1 MSRGHALVHDVL
13 VALALVLVIE
23 GIWPFLN
30 PDGFRRVLLLMAAED
45 KRALRIAGLASML
58 AGVGLLY
65 LVN

>member
-1 MSRGHALVHDVL
+1 MWHDPW
-13 VALALVLVIE
+13 VALALVFVIE

-30 PDGFRRVLLLMAAED
+30 PAGIKRVWRNMAEQDDGSLRV
-45 KRALRIAGLASML
+45 AGLISMV